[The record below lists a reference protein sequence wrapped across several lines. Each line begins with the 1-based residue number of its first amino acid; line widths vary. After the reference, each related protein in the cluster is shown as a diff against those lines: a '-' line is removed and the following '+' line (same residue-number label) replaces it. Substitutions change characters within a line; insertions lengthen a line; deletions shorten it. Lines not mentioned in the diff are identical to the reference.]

1 MEEFQSFFKILEI
14 GMKKK
19 VEVNLVTTRV
29 KKELKDIIP
38 ITIEIKEDVEVVLV
52 ILMIKHE
59 IKKLEDI

>member
-1 MEEFQSFFKILEI
+1 
-14 GMKKK
+14 MKKK

-52 ILMIKHE
+52 VLMIKHE
-59 IKKLEDI
+59 IKKLENIGIV